1 MTKSEQAKAIAKLSE
16 GAPED
21 CGCVGRVKEALSKQH
36 GDSVEMLVKWSLDL
50 RPDAKDAKLKANF
63 PPIEYTYRSGK
74 KLVRKYIVHNFCPI
88 CGKKKR

>member
-1 MTKSEQAKAIAKLSE
+1 MTKAEQAKAVAKLSE

-21 CGCVGRVKEALSKQH
+21 CNCVQRVKDALKKEH
-36 GDSVEMLVKWSLDL
+36 GDSVE
-50 RPDAKDAKLKANF
+50 LKIKHSIDMDTLALEANF

-88 CGKKKR
+88 CGNKKR